1 LLRYLPT
8 IFTTLLILVAVLL
21 PGSKLPDVDMVGIDK
36 VVHFGLFFIWAL
48 ALRFDFGAR
57 FRWPWALVAGLA
69 FTVATE
75 VFQIVVDGRT
85 FDVWDIVF
93 DSLGLAVGIGLGPFV
108 LTLLQKGWP
117 ASRKRG

>member
-1 LLRYLPT
+1 MFGFLPT
-8 IFTTLLILVAVLL
+8 ILTTLLILVAVLL
-21 PGSKLPDVDMVGIDK
+21 PGSKLPDVDVVGIDK
-36 VVHFGLFFIWAL
+36 AVHFGLFFIWAL

-57 FRWPWALVAGLA
+57 FRWPWALVIGLL

-85 FDVWDIVF
+85 FDRWDIVF
-93 DSLGLAVGIGLGPFV
+93 DSLGLAVGLCLGPFIIPRV
-108 LTLLQKGWP
+108 HKWWP